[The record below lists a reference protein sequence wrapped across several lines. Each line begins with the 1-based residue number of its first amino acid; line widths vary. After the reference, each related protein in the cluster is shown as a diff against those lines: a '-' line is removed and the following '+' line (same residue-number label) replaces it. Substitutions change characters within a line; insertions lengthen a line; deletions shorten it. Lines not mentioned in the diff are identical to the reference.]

1 MTAVEQKG
9 ESIRFTMYERAR
21 VLPQKIPELLEQYK
35 GELTLKTDLEHPY
48 FVYEKKRIQKNV
60 KNPNSIEVVKNVL
73 FGLKGLIEN

>member
-1 MTAVEQKG
+1 MKVIYNGTPDVRTFKEALSRE
-9 ESIRFTMYERAR
+9 
-21 VLPQKIPELLEQYK
+21 IPELLERYK
-35 GELTLKTDLEHPY
+35 GELALKTDLEQPY